1 MNETLRYLIIFLYSE
16 MKNFEPNNDEMVE
29 RIERSLEIEEELGSD
44 LGNLP
49 GNKREERRQKE
60 KKYSPDSG
68 TLGSQA
74 QRMKDNRFYQGSQ
87 PKKKIKIEIKGK

>member
-1 MNETLRYLIIFLYSE
+1 
-16 MKNFEPNNDEMVE
+16 MKNFEPNNDEIVE

-49 GNKREERRQKE
+49 GNKREERRQKG

-68 TLGSQA
+68 TLGGQA
-74 QRMKDNRFYQGSQ
+74 QRMKDNRLYQGSQ